1 MHSEFLVAKIEPVLY
16 PTLKFW
22 NVQAWDTVGPGCI
35 TQGMRER
42 NLVVG
47 AGNIPP
53 GLLSGS
59 SF

>member
-16 PTLKFW
+16 LTLKFW
-22 NVQAWDTVGPGCI
+22 NVQAVGVKLHHSGHES
-35 TQGMRER
+35 ER
-42 NLVVG
+42 NLAIE

-53 GLLSGS
+53 GLLSDS